1 MLVAV
6 VMMAVM
12 ALPLV
17 SLSRALTFAFS
28 LALTFALPIT
38 LPLPVPV
45 AAVVPALEHHPTLRP
60 GTCRRPVGKT
70 ARGGYRRRKRKRS
83 RNSE

>member
-12 ALPLV
+12 AVMALPL
-17 SLSRALTFAFS
+17 
-28 LALTFALPIT
+28 ALP
-38 LPLPVPV
+38 LPLPVAP
-45 AAVVPALEHHPTLRP
+45 VVPALERHPTLRP